1 MITEAKPAE
10 FVKAQDQV
18 YAQVLR
24 ELRAGRKKSHWIWF
38 IFPQMAGLGSS
49 SMARKFG
56 IASAAEARQYLDH
69 PVLGSRL
76 KECTQLLL
84 QLPDQNINKIMGF
97 PDDLKLRS
105 SMTLFAAVAP
115 EEPAFRALL
124 DKYFEG
130 RSNDE
135 VIASKGRNEF
145 LTALIF

>member
-1 MITEAKPAE
+1 MTTDTRMVE
-10 FVKAQDQV
+10 FVNAQNPV

-24 ELRAGRKKSHWIWF
+24 ELSAGRKESHWIWF

-49 SMARKFG
+49 STARKFG
-56 IASAAEARQYLDH
+56 ITSQAEARHYLKH

-84 QLPDQNINKIMGF
+84 QLPEQNINKIMGF

-115 EEPAFRALL
+115 EEPAFHALL
-124 DKYFEG
+124 DKFFEG
-130 RSNDE
+130 KEDPMTTLLLQ
-135 VIASKGRNEF
+135 KGE
-145 LTALIF
+145 TTS